1 MMTIGDIVALAK
13 AGYKPADVKELI
25 EMTKEEEKDIETT
38 ADSSKSAMDKP
49 SSSEPAAE
57 VSPSASAAPDDE
69 EDDTD
74 YKALYEQAKK
84 DLATA
89 QKENVNKDISS
100 AEDNQSDA
108 DIIKD
113 LIKEFM

>member
-25 EMTKEEEKDIETT
+25 EMTKEEKNIQ
-38 ADSSKSAMDKP
+38 ADPSKPADDD
-49 SSSEPAAE
+49 SSEPASAASDPPAAE
-57 VSPSASAAPDDE
+57 VPDE
-69 EDDTD
+69 TEDDTD

-89 QKENVNKDISS
+89 QKENVTKDISS

>member
-25 EMTKEEEKDIETT
+25 EMTKEEEKKDI
-38 ADSSKSAMDKP
+38 ADTSNAANDD
-49 SSSEPAAE
+49 SSEPAAE
-57 VSPSASAAPDDE
+57 VSPLASAVPDE
-69 EDDTD
+69 TEDDTD

-89 QKENVNKDISS
+89 QKENANKDISS

>member
-25 EMTKEEEKDIETT
+25 EMTKEEKKDI
-38 ADSSKSAMDKP
+38 ADTSNSAIDD
-49 SSSEPAAE
+49 SSEPAAE
-57 VSPSASAAPDDE
+57 VSPSASAAPE
-69 EDDTD
+69 EPEDDTD

-89 QKENVNKDISS
+89 QKENVTKDISS
-100 AEDNQSDA
+100 AEDDQSDA

>member
-1 MMTIGDIVALAK
+1 MLTIGDIVALAK

-25 EMTKEEEKDIETT
+25 EMTKEEKDI
-38 ADSSKSAMDKP
+38 ADPSKPANDD
-49 SSSEPAAE
+49 SSEPASAASDPPAAE
-57 VSPSASAAPDDE
+57 VPDETE

-89 QKENVNKDISS
+89 QKENSTKDISS
-100 AEDNQSDA
+100 EEDNQSDA

>member
-25 EMTKEEEKDIETT
+25 EMTKEEEKDI
-38 ADSSKSAMDKP
+38 ADTSNSANDDP
-49 SSSEPAAE
+49 SEPAAE
-57 VSPSASAAPDDE
+57 VSPSASAAPDE
-69 EDDTD
+69 TEDDTD

-100 AEDNQSDA
+100 EEDNQSDA

>member
-25 EMTKEEEKDIETT
+25 EMTKEEEKQVETN
-38 ADSSKSAMDKP
+38 ADASESANDNP
-49 SSSEPAAE
+49 SSEPAAE
-57 VSPSASAAPDDE
+57 VSPSASAAPDE
-69 EDDTD
+69 TEDDKD
-74 YKALYEQAKK
+74 YKSLYEQAKK

-89 QKENVNKDISS
+89 QKENVTKDISS

>member
-25 EMTKEEEKDIETT
+25 EMTKEEKKDI
-38 ADSSKSAMDKP
+38 ADTSDPANDD
-49 SSSEPAAE
+49 SSEPAAE
-57 VSPSASAAPDDE
+57 VSPLASAVPDKT

>member
-25 EMTKEEEKDIETT
+25 EMTKEEEKKDI
-38 ADSSKSAMDKP
+38 ADTSNSAIDD
-49 SSSEPAAE
+49 SSEPAAE
-57 VSPSASAAPDDE
+57 VSPSASAAPE
-69 EDDTD
+69 EPEDDTD

-89 QKENVNKDISS
+89 QKENVTKDISS
-100 AEDNQSDA
+100 DEDNQSDA

>member
-25 EMTKEEEKDIETT
+25 EMTKEEKTEIADASISAEADPSDT
-38 ADSSKSAMDKP
+38 AAEVLP
-49 SSSEPAAE
+49 SSSAATDEEP
-57 VSPSASAAPDDE
+57 

-89 QKENVNKDISS
+89 QKENVTKDISS